1 MERTVMLNKHQ
12 LLLVLDM
19 EKGTVQ
25 TIVQVID
32 TDHLPVFLQDNLT
45 VGTINEWL
53 AKRRIPDTREGLSA
67 MRSDFPGFEQYRCMF
82 SLSDQYWFRYR
93 KEETWEGLNY
103 FTNPYSEDLG
113 RAFFTPWEFERGHI
127 FPSSPDLMTNGALRK
142 RWTREEDGTSF
153 LIKAGSRKLRQE
165 PITEVLASLM
175 LKKLDIIPFVEYE
188 LVVEGLRLCSKCR
201 NFVDK
206 DTEFVPASHIYYKE
220 PRKKTDSVYTHL
232 MKMCSCYGVKDAKEY
247 IDAMIAADH
256 ILGNDDRHLGNFGF
270 IRDVETA
277 GITGFAPLFDSGSS
291 YGAISGKPGTS
302 KLFHEKEKMAVRKAA
317 KKIDPLRIRDHEEA
331 YCLIDTYPEITR
343 AQKDALTA
351 FIERMEEELAM
362 ENSLEMEEERNE
374 QAR

>member
-25 TIVQVID
+25 KIVQVID

-206 DTEFVPASHIYYKE
+206 DTEFVPASHIY
-220 PRKKTDSVYTHL
+220 
-232 MKMCSCYGVKDAKEY
+232 
-247 IDAMIAADH
+247 
-256 ILGNDDRHLGNFGF
+256 
-270 IRDVETA
+270 
-277 GITGFAPLFDSGSS
+277 
-291 YGAISGKPGTS
+291 
-302 KLFHEKEKMAVRKAA
+302 
-317 KKIDPLRIRDHEEA
+317 
-331 YCLIDTYPEITR
+331 
-343 AQKDALTA
+343 
-351 FIERMEEELAM
+351 
-362 ENSLEMEEERNE
+362 
-374 QAR
+374 